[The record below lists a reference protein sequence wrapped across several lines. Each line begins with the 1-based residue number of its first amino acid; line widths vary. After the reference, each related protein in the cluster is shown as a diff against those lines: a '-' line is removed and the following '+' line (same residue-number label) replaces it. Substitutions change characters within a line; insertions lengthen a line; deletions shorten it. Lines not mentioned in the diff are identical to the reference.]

1 MCSRSKNSDSS
12 DTNNNDNEKEIA
24 ATNSKAGIKCGPVN
38 VPVPVASP
46 VVQGLPT
53 PPYSPAPRTT
63 TAQKVS
69 GLTHFMDV
77 FRRPLCC

>member
-1 MCSRSKNSDSS
+1 MSKDEILSEFQLMCCNSTNTSSS
-12 DTNNNDNEKEIA
+12 DTNNEDNEEEVASPSKTSLKC
-24 ATNSKAGIKCGPVN
+24 ATVN

-63 TAQKVS
+63 TAQKVC
-69 GLTHFMDV
+69 L
-77 FRRPLCC
+77 